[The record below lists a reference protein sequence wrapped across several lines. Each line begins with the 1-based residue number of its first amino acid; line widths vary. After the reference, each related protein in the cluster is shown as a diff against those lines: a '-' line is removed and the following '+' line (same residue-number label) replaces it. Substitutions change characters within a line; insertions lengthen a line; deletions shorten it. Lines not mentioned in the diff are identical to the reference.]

1 MARAAENLGGGEGIE
16 EGIMDKAL
24 EIENI
29 EALRR
34 SVGIDDVEL
43 RGAIRQLRAGD
54 LVNLTLLASDM
65 PAAGET
71 LSVRITSIQGT
82 AFRGKLVHRPT
93 SLRLSHLRAG
103 SPVSFTRDHIHSIPN
118 GRLSHE

>member
-1 MARAAENLGGGEGIE
+1 
-16 EGIMDKAL
+16 MDKAL

-43 RGAIRQLRAGD
+43 RGAIRQLRVGD

-71 LSVRITSIQGT
+71 LSVRITRIQGN
-82 AFRGKLVHRPT
+82 AFRGKLVRGPA
-93 SLRLSHLRAG
+93 SLRFTQLRAG
-103 SPVSFTRDHIHSIPN
+103 SPIAFSRDHIHSIPN
-118 GRLSHE
+118 GRSSHE